1 MTPIDELCKGLD
13 ERGVKYDATSYD
25 NSVFWGDAEYELRYD
40 GSTRL
45 IVEGATPEQAI
56 NATVGPETM
65 PKQRGCKTEI
75 KVVTGN
81 RMWSYYAPESSNLIV
96 NSVRACVPIM
106 AQDKEGHFAIVNTR
120 NAAAIVVRNLDL

>member
-1 MTPIDELCKGLD
+1 MRPTDELCKMLD
-13 ERGVKYDATSYD
+13 ELGVKYDATSYD

-45 IVEGATPEQAI
+45 IANGATPEQAI

-75 KVVTGN
+75 KVVAGN
-81 RMWSYYAPESSNLIV
+81 RVWSYYTPDSSNLIA
-96 NSVRACVPIM
+96 NNVRAGMPIM
-106 AQDKEGHFAIVNTR
+106 AQDKEGQFALVNTR
-120 NAAAIVVRNLDL
+120 NAAAIVVRVL